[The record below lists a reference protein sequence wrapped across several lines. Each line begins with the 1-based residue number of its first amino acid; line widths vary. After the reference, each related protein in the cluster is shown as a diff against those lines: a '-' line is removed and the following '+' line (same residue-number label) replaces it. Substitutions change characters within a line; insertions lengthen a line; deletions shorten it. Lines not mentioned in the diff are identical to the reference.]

1 MLHTGILISA
11 ISKAS
16 ILLIVAIIALAIV
29 GIVVDI
35 LAKKKGKGIKLNVGP
50 KKVKNTT
57 PVEQAPAVEQPV
69 QAIEEA
75 PVEAVADVEE
85 TPAEEV
91 IEEPVTEEVPAV
103 EEAPVVEDEPADVE
117 VVADEPVVE
126 NVAESSVVEE
136 AAEAQDTS
144 GKGFVS
150 NAYSRS
156 YMSKLIQSEPTT
168 QDRYSQ
174 IKNELLSYAKMRSSV
189 AWTNET
195 FRTGNKTV
203 ARIMLRGKTV
213 LLLLALDPNE
223 FTTTKYAGED
233 VSDVKRYA
241 NTPMRLRVTSE
252 RRLKYA
258 LELIALLVGRE
269 GYEKNSYTPVQYT
282 YEYQTDEQL
291 IEAGL
296 IKVE

>member
-1 MLHTGILISA
+1 MIHTSILISA

-16 ILLIVAIIALAIV
+16 IVFVIGILALAVI
-29 GIVVDI
+29 GLVVDI
-35 LAKKKGKGIKLNVGP
+35 KAKKKGNAIKLE
-50 KKVKNTT
+50 
-57 PVEQAPAVEQPV
+57 VEQNTNEAVLNTEDTQKEEIPLEEELNTEEV
-69 QAIEEA
+69 QEEA
-75 PVEAVADVEE
+75 TEENVEIKEPPVEE
-85 TPAEEV
+85 TPEV
-91 IEEPVTEEVPAV
+91 EKVPV
-103 EEAPVVEDEPADVE
+103 EETPVE
-117 VVADEPVVE
+117 VLEQV
-126 NVAESSVVEE
+126 
-136 AAEAQDTS
+136 DTS

-156 YMSKLIQSEPTT
+156 YTSKLIQSDVTT
-168 QDRYSQ
+168 QERYSA
-174 IKNELLSYAKMRSSV
+174 IKNELLSYAKMRSSI

-269 GYEKNSYTPVQYT
+269 GYEKNSYTPVQYS

>member
-1 MLHTGILISA
+1 MIHTGILISA
-11 ISKAS
+11 FSGTS
-16 ILLIVAIIALAIV
+16 ILLILAVVGLAVAGLI
-29 GIVVDI
+29 VDI
-35 LAKKKGKGIKLNVGP
+35 VASKKGKKVSLKCYET
-50 KKVKNTT
+50 KKKDD
-57 PVEQAPAVEQPV
+57 AVESC
-69 QAIEEA
+69 A
-75 PVEAVADVEE
+75 VEE
-85 TPAEEV
+85 VAEEV
-91 IEEPVTEEVPAV
+91 VTQESIEAVEEAVVEDKAEEVPAE
-103 EEAPVVEDEPADVE
+103 EEAPVVEE
-117 VVADEPVVE
+117 VVPIVE
-126 NVAESSVVEE
+126 ETASVEE
-136 AAEAQDTS
+136 APVDKS
-144 GKGFVS
+144 GKGFNS

-156 YMSKLIQSEPTT
+156 YMSKLIQAEATT
-168 QDRYSQ
+168 QERYSQ
-174 IKNELLSYAKMRSSV
+174 IKNELLSYGKMRSSV

-269 GYEKNSYTPVQYT
+269 GYEKNNYTPVTYS

>member
-1 MLHTGILISA
+1 MQIGLISA
-11 ISKAS
+11 VSKTS
-16 ILLIVAIIALAIV
+16 ILLAVVIVALAIV
-29 GIVVDI
+29 GVVVDI
-35 LAKKKGKGIKLNVGP
+35 LAKKKGNGIDLGVDF
-50 KKVKNTT
+50 KKKEHGTSEDDEIKTTVVSEEVKSEDSVTLD
-57 PVEQAPAVEQPV
+57 EDV
-69 QAIEEA
+69 QEEKEIEET
-75 PVEAVADVEE
+75 VQ
-85 TPAEEV
+85 EV
-91 IEEPVTEEVPAV
+91 CIEDKTSQTEEEKAV
-103 EEAPVVEDEPADVE
+103 DETVDKDDGVKGKE
-117 VVADEPVVE
+117 GSD
-126 NVAESSVVEE
+126 
-136 AAEAQDTS
+136 
-144 GKGFVS
+144 KGFVS
-150 NAYSRS
+150 KAYSRS
-156 YMSKLIQSEPTT
+156 YMSKLIQSEQTT
-168 QDRYSQ
+168 QQRYSS

-213 LLLLALDPNE
+213 MLLLALDPNE

-269 GYEKNSYTPVQYT
+269 GYEKNTYTPVEYS

-291 IEAGL
+291 IQAGL

>member
-16 ILLIVAIIALAIV
+16 ILLVGAIVALAVV
-29 GIVVDI
+29 GIIVDI
-35 LAKKKGKGIKLNVGP
+35 LAKKKSKSIKLTVGP
-50 KKVKNTT
+50 KKEKT
-57 PVEQAPAVEQPV
+57 VEEVAPIKEVVPTEEPV
-69 QAIEEA
+69 QENFEEPVAETIEEVEPSAEEPIVEETIQEEPVQEEVKAEVEVVEEPA
-75 PVEAVADVEE
+75 PVEAPAEE
-85 TPAEEV
+85 TPAE
-91 IEEPVTEEVPAV
+91 
-103 EEAPVVEDEPADVE
+103 
-117 VVADEPVVE
+117 VE
-126 NVAESSVVEE
+126 N
-136 AAEAQDTS
+136 S
-144 GKGFVS
+144 GKGFAS

-168 QDRYSQ
+168 QARYSQ
-174 IKNELLSYAKMRSSV
+174 IKNELLSYGKMRSSV

-195 FRTGNKTV
+195 FRTGNDTV

-213 LLLLALDPNE
+213 LLLLALDPQE
-223 FTTTKYAGED
+223 FATTKYAGED
-233 VSDVKRYA
+233 ISDVKRYA
-241 NTPMRLRVTSE
+241 NTPMRLRVTSD

-258 LELIALLVGRE
+258 LELIALMVGRKE
-269 GYEKNSYTPVQYT
+269 YPKNSYTPVEYS

>member
-1 MLHTGILISA
+1 MIHTGILISA
-11 ISKAS
+11 FSGTS
-16 ILLIVAIIALAIV
+16 IVLILAVVGLAVAGL
-29 GIVVDI
+29 VVDI
-35 LAKKKGKGIKLNVGP
+35 LAKKKGKNVSLKCYEP
-50 KKVKNTT
+50 KKKEDKVSQDQATT
-57 PVEQAPAVEQPV
+57 DEVVSDT
-69 QAIEEA
+69 I
-75 PVEAVADVEE
+75 EAVDE
-85 TPAEEV
+85 T
-91 IEEPVTEEVPAV
+91 AV
-103 EEAPVVEDEPADVE
+103 EEAVVEEVAE
-117 VVADEPVVE
+117 VVPDEEVVSSEEEPVV
-126 NVAESSVVEE
+126 AEETAVVETT
-136 AAEAQDTS
+136 ADTS
-144 GKGFVS
+144 GKGFNS

-156 YMSKLIQSEPTT
+156 YMSKLIQAEQAT
-168 QDRYSQ
+168 QERYSQ
-174 IKNELLSYAKMRSSV
+174 IKNELLSYGKMRSSV

-258 LELIALLVGRE
+258 LELIALWVGRE
-269 GYEKNSYTPVQYT
+269 GYEKNNYTPVTYS

-291 IEAGL
+291 IKAGL

>member
-16 ILLIVAIIALAIV
+16 ILLVVSIIGLAVAGV
-29 GIVVDI
+29 VVDI
-35 LAKKKGKGIKLNVGP
+35 LAKKRGKSIKLNVEP
-50 KKVKNTT
+50 KN
-57 PVEQAPAVEQPV
+57 ENAQAPVAEEEAQVTVLEEEATV
-69 QAIEEA
+69 SESVSIEE
-75 PVEAVADVEE
+75 
-85 TPAEEV
+85 
-91 IEEPVTEEVPAV
+91 
-103 EEAPVVEDEPADVE
+103 VVE
-117 VVADEPVVE
+117 EPVVE
-126 NVAESSVVEE
+126 EENASVEIPTEEVVAVEDAPASE
-136 AAEAQDTS
+136 TASEKQDAS
-144 GKGFVS
+144 GKGFSS

-156 YMSKLIQSEPTT
+156 YTSKLIQAEATT
-168 QDRYSQ
+168 QERYSA
-174 IKNELLSYAKMRSSV
+174 IKNELLSYAKMRSSI

-223 FTTTKYAGED
+223 FATTKYAGED

-269 GYEKNSYTPVQYT
+269 GYEKNAYTPVPYT

-291 IEAGL
+291 IQAGL
-296 IKVE
+296 IKAE

>member
-1 MLHTGILISA
+1 MIHTGILISA
-11 ISKAS
+11 FSGTS
-16 ILLIVAIIALAIV
+16 IVLILAVVGLAVAGL
-29 GIVVDI
+29 VVDI
-35 LAKKKGKGIKLNVGP
+35 LAKKKGKNVSLKCYEP
-50 KKVKNTT
+50 KKKEDKVSQDQATT
-57 PVEQAPAVEQPV
+57 DEVVSDTIEAVDETAVE
-69 QAIEEA
+69 
-75 PVEAVADVEE
+75 
-85 TPAEEV
+85 EV
-91 IEEPVTEEVPAV
+91 VTEEVAEVVPD
-103 EEAPVVEDEPADVE
+103 EEVVPNEEVPVVAEETA
-117 VVADEPVVE
+117 VVE
-126 NVAESSVVEE
+126 TTA
-136 AAEAQDTS
+136 DTS
-144 GKGFVS
+144 GKGFNS

-156 YMSKLIQSEPTT
+156 YMSKLIQAEQAT
-168 QDRYSQ
+168 QERYSQ
-174 IKNELLSYAKMRSSV
+174 IKNELLSYGKMRSSV

-269 GYEKNSYTPVQYT
+269 GYEKNNYTPVTYS

-291 IEAGL
+291 IKAGL

>member
-1 MLHTGILISA
+1 MIHTGILISA
-11 ISKAS
+11 FSGTS
-16 ILLIVAIIALAIV
+16 IVLILAVVGLAVAGL
-29 GIVVDI
+29 VVDI
-35 LAKKKGKGIKLNVGP
+35 LAKKKGKNVSLKCYEL
-50 KKVKNTT
+50 KKKEDNVSQDQATT
-57 PVEQAPAVEQPV
+57 DEVVSDTIETVDETAVE
-69 QAIEEA
+69 
-75 PVEAVADVEE
+75 EAVVEE
-85 TPAEEV
+85 V
-91 IEEPVTEEVPAV
+91 VTEEVAV
-103 EEAPVVEDEPADVE
+103 EEEVPPVEE
-117 VVADEPVVE
+117 VVPTEAEPVV
-126 NVAESSVVEE
+126 AEETAVVETT
-136 AAEAQDTS
+136 ADTS
-144 GKGFVS
+144 GKGFNS

-156 YMSKLIQSEPTT
+156 YMSKLIQAEQAT
-168 QDRYSQ
+168 QERYSQ
-174 IKNELLSYAKMRSSV
+174 IKNELLSYGKMRSSV

-269 GYEKNSYTPVQYT
+269 GYEKNNYTPVTYS

-291 IEAGL
+291 IKAGL